1 MGVLQDIKAIRDKAL
16 SVHETRS
23 MGHYELTRDAK
34 NNLLVTWGDGYQVRL
49 PVIDFRPYQLEARDV
64 LVNAESKRL
73 LVQWPRR
80 SGKEV
85 TTWNIIIDF
94 AISEPGMYIMAY
106 PTNVRARKIL
116 WEGAML
122 NKNTGSSIK
131 FIEMIPRRLLAR
143 KPNDADMTIHLT
155 NGSLIWVVGC
165 DIDPDKLRGT
175 NPRGIVFSEL
185 AFSDPKVLYNMMP
198 VLRQNEGWLFGQST
212 YDGMNHFYWMLTKN
226 KADPLWF
233 CREEN
238 INTLVDED
246 GKPYITDADVDEDR
260 RAGMPEYLIQQE
272 YYGNV
277 QINEETKY
285 FAIAI
290 NEVHKAERI
299 IKKHYLPNK
308 PVYSFYDIGVHD
320 YTAIT
325 LVQFESRSGKL
336 WPNVVGYIE
345 NNNRPLAFYVSEI
358 RSFCNARNLTH
369 KAHYIPHDGA
379 NRSFGDGLKTTQDYL
394 TEMGE
399 MAFIVKRPSSHKV
412 AIEAIRQKLYMTTF
426 NEENTGRLI
435 DCLSNYEKE
444 FDDKMGMFKDKPV
457 HDWSSHGVKSFQTL
471 VLALESELI
480 VEVSYD
486 VIYYDQIN
494 YEEKL

>member
-1 MGVLQDIKAIRDKAL
+1 MGTLQEIKAMRDKAL
-16 SVHETRS
+16 SVHHTRS
-23 MGHYELTRDAK
+23 LSTYDLTRDTK
-34 NNLLVTWGDGYQVRL
+34 NNLHVKWADGYEVRI
-49 PVIDFRPYQLEARDV
+49 PMIDFRPYQIEARDV
-64 LVNAESKRL
+64 LVSGKSKRL
-73 LVQWPRR
+73 LAQWPRR

-85 TTWNIIIDF
+85 TTWNIILDF
-94 AISEPGMYIMAY
+94 AISDPGLYIMAY

-122 NKNTGSSIK
+122 NKQTNQSIK
-131 FIEMIPRRLLAR
+131 FIEMIPKRLLAS
-143 KPNDADMTIHLT
+143 KPNNADMSIHLT

-185 AFSDPKVLYNMMP
+185 AFSDPSVLYNMMP
-198 VLRQNEGWLFGQST
+198 VLRQNGGWMFGQST
-212 YDGMNHFYWMLTKN
+212 YDGMNHFYWMLKKN
-226 KADPLWF
+226 KDDPLWY
-233 CREEN
+233 CKEES

-246 GKPYITDADVDEDR
+246 GNPYITDEDVDEDR

-299 IKKHYLPNK
+299 IKNHYLPNK
-308 PVYSFYDIGVHD
+308 AVYAFYDIGVHD

-325 LVQFESRSGKL
+325 LAQFESRNGKL
-336 WPNVVGYIE
+336 WPHVIGYIE
-345 NNNRPLAFYVSEI
+345 NNNRALAFYVDEI
-358 RSFCNARNLTH
+358 RRFCNARNLTFKMH
-369 KAHYIPHDGA
+369 FVPHDGA
-379 NRSFGDGLKTTQDYL
+379 NRNFNDGLKNTQDYL
-394 TEMGE
+394 IEMGE
-399 MAFIVKRPSSHKV
+399 MCNIVKRPSSHKV

-426 NEENTGRLI
+426 NEENTQRLI

-444 FDDKMGMFKDKPV
+444 FDDKMGKFKDSPK
-457 HDWSSHGVKSFQTL
+457 HDWSSHGVKSYQTL
-471 VLALESELI
+471 ALALQCEMIAEI
-480 VEVSYD
+480 SYD
-486 VIYYDQIN
+486 VVYYN
-494 YEEKL
+494 SEL